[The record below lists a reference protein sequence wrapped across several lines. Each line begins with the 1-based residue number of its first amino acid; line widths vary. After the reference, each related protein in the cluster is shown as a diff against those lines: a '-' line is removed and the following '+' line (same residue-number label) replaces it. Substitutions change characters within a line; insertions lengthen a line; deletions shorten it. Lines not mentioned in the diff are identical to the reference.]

1 MHDGEIKSDNYK
13 AKLSELRINE
23 RLTKDAKTLK
33 IKEIFKMGLLSLKQ
47 RRSRL
52 LTSIILMSLSLML
65 LGIATTFI
73 TYNASK
79 ISLNGMY
86 QNNNYFVSLNVQSD
100 YPLFTEEKIAD
111 MEEITNVNLRPVFY
125 DELVEYDFRS
135 ENFEDQYLFEDYNYR
150 FTRLMEINQN
160 DSDKLHFSKI
170 AGNFPISNNEIM
182 VTKVFYD
189 LVNRAGFK
197 ENGILRKIESYEDLL
212 FKKIGPCEIVGILD
226 TNLDED
232 KYYPI
237 LFSKKSKFS
246 FDGIDAKSRV
256 VNEID
261 ALFKG
266 GPHNLIYVS
275 PGYYEYTM
283 KNECMK
289 DTTIIESGVFTM
301 TQDS

>member
-170 AGNFPISNNEIM
+170 AGTSH
-182 VTKVFYD
+182 
-189 LVNRAGFK
+189 FK
-197 ENGILRKIESYEDLL
+197 
-212 FKKIGPCEIVGILD
+212 
-226 TNLDED
+226 
-232 KYYPI
+232 
-237 LFSKKSKFS
+237 
-246 FDGIDAKSRV
+246 
-256 VNEID
+256 
-261 ALFKG
+261 
-266 GPHNLIYVS
+266 
-275 PGYYEYTM
+275 
-283 KNECMK
+283 
-289 DTTIIESGVFTM
+289 
-301 TQDS
+301 